1 MRFSHI
7 VACSCNSFI
16 LIAIVVWICR
26 DLFIH
31 SIPDEPLGCFQF
43 LAVRSRPAVN
53 ILILVCLHYL
63 MALLFLGDRRNIM
76 ESNTACSF

>member
-7 VACSCNSFI
+7 VACNCNLFI
-16 LIAIVVWICR
+16 LIAIIVWICP

-31 SIPDEPLGCFQF
+31 SIPDEHLGCFQF
-43 LAVRSRPAVN
+43 LAVMNRPAVN
-53 ILILVCLHYL
+53 ILIPVCLHFL
-63 MALLFLGDRRNIM
+63 MALLFLGDRRNII